1 MKKIRASQQ
10 KRNEIET
17 VMKSGSREAIEGL
30 HRLGQEKFWQELLEA
45 EVDEHLGR
53 DWYQRSE
60 DSRQGYR
67 NGSYPRK
74 MIVPG
79 GTLNIAVPRLR
90 NTKEKFTSRLL
101 KAVADVADRVRTVAL
116 EAYVR
121 GLSVRDIEQ
130 TFVTEDGSPMLSR
143 SVMSRVATRLH
154 DEYLAFSQRD
164 LSDLDVAY
172 LFLDGV
178 YESVRR
184 YTNGQALL
192 CAWAICSNG
201 TKVLVH
207 IAAAQAESEDAWMS
221 FCEDLLRRGLRQPL
235 LVISDGGPA
244 VIKAITRSFPKAD
257 RQRCIAHK
265 LRNIAAKLP
274 RDVAKAII
282 EEFKGV
288 YYAAD
293 RATAIVLAEQV
304 TSKYAAPYPSA
315 VQCFNDDLDACL
327 THLKYPVG
335 HRRYIRT
342 TNMLERTFEE
352 EKRRT
357 KVMPQHQN
365 ERSAVGLVFA
375 VLHRVSKRWFKVSM
389 TPLELT
395 QLRELRHLVCPS
407 HIDPDYISYRSAA

>member
-1 MKKIRASQQ
+1 MKKIRASQL
-10 KRNEIET
+10 KRNQLAALL
-17 VMKSGSREAIEGL
+17 KNGSQEAIEGL

-60 DSRQGYR
+60 SARQGYR
-67 NGSYPRK
+67 NGSYARK

-79 GTLNIAVPRLR
+79 GTLNLAIPRVR
-90 NTKEKFTSRLL
+90 NTKERFSSRLL
-101 KAVADVADRVRTVAL
+101 KAVADVAERVRTVAL

-130 TFVTEDGSPMLSR
+130 TFVTEDGAPMLSR
-143 SVMSRVATRLH
+143 SVVSRVATRLH

-201 TKVLVH
+201 TKQLVH
-207 IAAAQAESEDAWMS
+207 IAPVQAESEDAWVA
-221 FCEDLLRRGLRQPL
+221 FCEDLIRRGFRQPL
-235 LVISDGGPA
+235 LVISDGSVGI
-244 VIKAITRSFPKAD
+244 IKAITRSFPKAD

-265 LRNIAAKLP
+265 LRNIVAKLP
-274 RDVAKAII
+274 RDVAQAVI
-282 EEFKGV
+282 EEFKGI
-288 YYAAD
+288 YYASD
-293 RATAIVLAEQV
+293 RQTAHVLAEQV
-304 TSKYAAPYPSA
+304 TRKYAAQYSAA

-375 VLHRVSKRWFKVSM
+375 VLHRVSQRWIKVSM

-395 QLRELRHLVCPS
+395 QLKELRHLVCPA
-407 HIDPDYISYRSAA
+407 HIDPHCISYRIAV